1 MSTTTKSPPEMAR
14 MMRPHRI
21 EHPELQDR
29 GVSEIIGVVMLL
41 GMVMTIMGGVFLYL
55 QPYVRDFEDQS
66 GWAAA
71 QNTADRLTDRISV
84 VGASGVGEGVRFELP
99 LVSTSIVGS
108 DRIEIWTI
116 QADLTDRDRV
126 DVTVDGEMLLVRT
139 DNGTATHVRVIS
151 ENGTVV
157 HDLLPE
163 SGEQRLTSNHT
174 FSGPLIIDVQD
185 ALGGTLHRY
194 VQIPIGGVLIQTQF
208 QSGMHQVALVND
220 ARIERLPTSTWTVH
234 QGPSVGIETLY
245 DGTLRLTLVLSDI
258 EVDGNLG
265 SGPSTTIDVESNGPL
280 SLFDGDARRVRF
292 TMSSTLHSIITPQ
305 YMEGWL
311 LESRLAAST
320 GTLDAHRGLGPW
332 ERASGVDGITVMP
345 IDVPIDLSVDLRRI
359 VLS

>member
-1 MSTTTKSPPEMAR
+1 MCAIS
-14 MMRPHRI
+14 RI
-21 EHPELQDR
+21 NPD
-29 GVSEIIGVVMLL
+29 GP
-41 GMVMTIMGGVFLYL
+41 
-55 QPYVRDFEDQS
+55 QP
-66 GWAAA
+66 

-116 QADLTDRDRV
+116 QADLTDRDRA
-126 DVTVDGEMLLVRT
+126 DVTVDGQVLLVRT

-157 HDLLPE
+157 HDLQPE
-163 SGEQRLTSNHT
+163 PGEQRLTSNHT

-185 ALGGTLHRY
+185 ALGATLHRY

-245 DGTLRLTLVLSDI
+245 DGTLRLTVVLSDI